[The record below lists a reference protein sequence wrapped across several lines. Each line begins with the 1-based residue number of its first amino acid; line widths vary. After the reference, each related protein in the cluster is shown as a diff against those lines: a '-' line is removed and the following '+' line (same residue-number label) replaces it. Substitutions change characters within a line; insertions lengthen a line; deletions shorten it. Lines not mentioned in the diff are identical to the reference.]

1 MKKTICNFF
10 SLLLIFLCLFG
21 CYNFFAK
28 KYNNYDVTQNNSD
41 LVNYE
46 IGTRIKFNA
55 SGNSKNF
62 VKDLDGWGGQEPKYR
77 CTVGS
82 ETVVKFNLAN
92 TKNFDLELQITAFG
106 VYPPD
111 DIEQKVSVFANGT
124 NVANWS
130 VRRLDTYFAE
140 IPASLTQDGILVIK
154 FVPEK
159 PYTPIGDHRK
169 LGMAVH
175 EMTLTRNLGAQTK
188 RKIGR
193 WLKNIIVDSDK
204 HINIFEE
211 YDGKIDE
218 LEYY

>member
-1 MKKTICNFF
+1 MKKYRCNNIVFLF
-10 SLLLIFLCLFG
+10 LFLTFLCCFVAFKHKNGSESVKPINSNIVL
-21 CYNFFAK
+21 YNLGSKIYFSE
-28 KYNNYDVTQNNSD
+28 N
-41 LVNYE
+41 
-46 IGTRIKFNA
+46 
-55 SGNSKNF
+55 GNSKNF
-62 VKDLDGWGGQEPKYR
+62 VKDADGWGGQEPKYR

-92 TKNFDLELQITAFG
+92 TRNFDLELQIMAFG

-130 VRRLDTYFAE
+130 VRRLDTYVAE

-188 RKIGR
+188 KKIGR

-218 LEYY
+218 PKYY